1 MIKKISLIAGA
12 LLAIFGIAVVMELLK
27 EI

>member
-1 MIKKISLIAGA
+1 VIKKISLVTGA

-27 EI
+27 EF